1 MQKTCEEQLI
11 AALTEQAQTVATAE
25 SCTGGG
31 IGARLTAVSGASA
44 VYLGGVISYA
54 NEVKQALLGVSEEVL
69 ASVGAVSAEVAEQM
83 ARGARALLHTDWA
96 IAVTGLAGPG
106 GATPQ
111 KPVGLVYI
119 GLARPDGT
127 VATRRCFF
135 SGDRDEI
142 RTQTATA
149 AISWLLQEL

>member
-1 MQKTCEEQLI
+1 MTKTCEEQLV
-11 AALTEQAQTVATAE
+11 AALAAKDLTLSTAE

-31 IGARLTAVSGASA
+31 IGARITAVAGASA

-54 NEVKQALLGVSEEVL
+54 NEIKTALLGVCEETLL
-69 ASVGAVSAEVAEQM
+69 AAGAVSAEVAEQM
-83 ARGARALLHTDWA
+83 ARGARARLCTDYA
-96 IAVTGLAGPG
+96 LSVTGLAGPG

-111 KPVGLVYI
+111 KPVGLVYL

-142 RTQTATA
+142 RNQSATA
-149 AISWLLQEL
+149 ALEWLLQEL